1 MPPIP
6 NLRVPL
12 SVFVCEK
19 ELERAWFV
27 GKIGLPFPFSQA
39 TLGLSFLGYAKS
51 VTTVP
56 NIFQLPK
63 TYSCFSSPLLYVLMS
78 LHLKK
83 FIYYCFCG
91 VSVGKRG

>member
-39 TLGLSFLGYAKS
+39 TLVFWDMQS
-51 VTTVP
+51 
-56 NIFQLPK
+56 QLPLFQTFFNFPK
-63 TYSCFSSPLLYVLMS
+63 LIPVSPLLCSMS
-78 LHLKK
+78 L
-83 FIYYCFCG
+83 
-91 VSVGKRG
+91 